1 MHSIDVVASSLGVL
15 AVSKERVVALERR
28 EGEYAPM
35 VVLQQGYL
43 VTLAVALAGFGLA
56 CFWLLDVEGAP
67 AAWRHFLGCGLC
79 GFGTAFVCMR
89 ASRYYTDYA
98 FEPVRRIAESAT
110 TGHATTI
117 ITGLAVGLE
126 SVVAPVLTVGVA
138 VVASY
143 HLGRTSGVGATSGDP
158 AAAARAAGLFGTA
171 VATMGMLASAV
182 YVLAMNNF
190 GPIADNAGGI
200 AEMSRQQAHVRDA
213 TDALDAAGNVT
224 KAATKGYSIG
234 SAALACFLLFGAFM
248 DEFSQFA
255 GRPFE
260 VVDVATPEVL
270 VGGAKSKAP
279 RMDP

>member
-200 AEMSRQQAHVRDA
+200 AEMSRPVHKSKGRGAFDSVSAPDTPVDCHAGRANRRTSA
-213 TDALDAAGNVT
+213 TRRT
-224 KAATKGYSIG
+224 RWTRRATSRRPRRRATP
-234 SAALACFLLFGAFM
+234 SAAPPWPAFCC
-248 DEFSQFA
+248 SA
-255 GRPFE
+255 R
-260 VVDVATPEVL
+260 
-270 VGGAKSKAP
+270 S
-279 RMDP
+279 

>member
-1 MHSIDVVASSLGVL
+1 MDPLAYWRAADVPDRQGITEIRYVTGLLAYWDELRRRRPDMLIDTCASGGRRNDLETL
-15 AVSKERVVALERR
+15 RRAVPL
-28 EGEYAPM
+28 
-35 VVLQQGYL
+35 
-43 VTLAVALAGFGLA
+43 
-56 CFWLLDVEGAP
+56 
-67 AAWRHFLGCGLC
+67 WR
-79 GFGTAFVCMR
+79 
-89 ASRYYTDYA
+89 SDYA

-200 AEMSRQQAHVRDA
+200 AEMSRPVHQSNGR
-213 TDALDAAGNVT
+213 GR
-224 KAATKGYSIG
+224 SR
-234 SAALACFLLFGAFM
+234 FG
-248 DEFSQFA
+248 QCTRHT
-255 GRPFE
+255 G
-260 VVDVATPEVL
+260 
-270 VGGAKSKAP
+270 
-279 RMDP
+279 